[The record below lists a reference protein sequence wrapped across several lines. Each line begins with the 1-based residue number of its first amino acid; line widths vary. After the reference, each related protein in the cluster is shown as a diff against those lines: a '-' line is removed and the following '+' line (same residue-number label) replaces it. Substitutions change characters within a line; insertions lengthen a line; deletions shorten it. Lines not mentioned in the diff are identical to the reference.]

1 MSPSWPSA
9 PRYAPYDKG
18 RFQFTLG
25 IRELDPAEWIEI
37 DDQYAPQLAEKRRL
51 LAERPGEVSGAVPG
65 SLWAQAECLDMLLDH
80 LARHRPDTI
89 TAGGPILRVPG
100 TGDVYDRRDFADRPL
115 DLPGRLDRKSGGE
128 GRMVSLRVNFG
139 GSPT

>member
-1 MSPSWPSA
+1 MGLVRMEEHRVRPVRMSPSWPSA

-80 LARHRPDTI
+80 LARHPPEPNN
-89 TAGGPILRVPG
+89 AGGPDLPGPG
-100 TGDVYDRRDFADRPL
+100 TGGVPSHRRRN
-115 DLPGRLDRKSGGE
+115 RVGE
-128 GRMVSLRVNFG
+128 GKHVD
-139 GSPT
+139 

>member
-1 MSPSWPSA
+1 MGLVRMEEHRVRPVRMSPSWPSA

-89 TAGGPILRVPG
+89 TARSEEHTSALQ
-100 TGDVYDRRDFADRPL
+100 
-115 DLPGRLDRKSGGE
+115 
-128 GRMVSLRVNFG
+128 SLMRTSSAVLCLKKTHND
-139 GSPT
+139 PQ

>member
-1 MSPSWPSA
+1 MGLVRMEEHRVRPVRMSPSWPSA

-51 LAERPGEVSGAVPG
+51 LAERPGEVRSEEHTSELQSLMRISYAVF
-65 SLWAQAECLDMLLDH
+65 CLKKTK
-80 LARHRPDTI
+80 RHQHH
-89 TAGGPILRVPG
+89 
-100 TGDVYDRRDFADRPL
+100 
-115 DLPGRLDRKSGGE
+115 SE
-128 GRMVSLRVNFG
+128 
-139 GSPT
+139 